1 MFFEHFQAVIHPPLP
16 DELLHFYF
24 INSRQVSHPH
34 DTGFEVID
42 FGLEGLVG
50 SVVNELEDVFD
61 VWQQFLVGLAFVEVA
76 AVQDAGE
83 CLHDVVAE
91 VLCVV
96 FFTVIHR
103 DRGLAGEHQ
112 HVHGLF

>member
-16 DELLHFYF
+16 DELLHFTF
-24 INSRQVSHPH
+24 INSWQVSHPH
-34 DTGFEVID
+34 DTGFEVIG

-50 SVVNELEDVFD
+50 SVFNELEDVFD
-61 VWQQFLVGLAFVEVA
+61 VGQQFLVGFAFVEVA

-91 VLCVV
+91 VLCVIL
-96 FFTVIHR
+96 FTFVHR
-103 DRGLAGEHQ
+103 DRGLACEHQ
-112 HVHGLF
+112 HAHGLL